1 MSQVKPTYEELQGR
15 LAEAE
20 RILDALRTGK
30 VDALLGESSP
40 VLLRTLELQR
50 ALEESEERFRLIS
63 ALITDYAY
71 SFLVNPDGSLKGEW
85 VSDSFVKVF
94 GFNIE
99 EIDARGGWPSMVY
112 PEDLSTMFEHAQRVV
127 GGKGDTVEARFVTRT
142 GEIRWIRDHAVPIWD
157 KEKRRVVRVYGSAKD
172 ITDQRL
178 AQEALEE
185 RDLQIADFMART
197 EDMIYTH
204 DLDGNILSVNQATS
218 RNLGI
223 PTDELLSMKIQD
235 VLDPSVRDQFSQY
248 LARLLQDGQANGLM
262 LVITRG
268 GEKRL
273 WEYKN
278 YLRFAKDGTAVA
290 GGMARDVTDTWEAK
304 EALQQAKETL
314 EAIIETAGALIVMV
328 DQDGKIAHFNR
339 ACEELTGYRREEVL
353 GKPLLDLLV
362 PEGWREIVQAR
373 YANPH
378 DPSLREPHANPWR
391 TRSGEER
398 MIEWRCTP
406 LAGGLLGGVSMVGVG
421 VDVTERVKLE
431 QELTD
436 TSHLLQHVL
445 STSPIVMYTLRP
457 YDGARRTTWVTSNVE
472 EITGYTVDEAL
483 RPGWW
488 EEHLHPQDREEALHT
503 VSGLWSR
510 RTLTYSYRFRR
521 KDGTYMWVR
530 DDIRVLRDETG
541 RAVEAIGAWVDVT
554 EQRMAE
560 EERKLLETQLNQ
572 AQKMEAIGRLAG
584 GVAHD
589 FNNMLTVISGYGEIA
604 LQKLSSLDPVYE
616 DIKEMLSAAEK
627 SSELTRQ
634 LLAFSR
640 KQIIAPRRLD
650 LNEHIR
656 AMEKFLRRLL
666 GEDLSIELFLGEG
679 LWEVYMDPSQV
690 DQILAN
696 LVVNSRDAMPRGGTL
711 TIETANLMLDED
723 YCRFHPGASPGE
735 HVLLAVTDT
744 GCGMDRETLQRAFE
758 PFFTT
763 KGEGKG
769 TGLGLSTVYGIV
781 KQNNGTVQIYSEPDR
796 GTTVKVYLPRLSAAR
811 TETWHAE
818 ESISQEEPRARETVL
833 LVEDEDT
840 VRKLTK
846 AMLENLGYTV
856 LSARGPG
863 EAIAMCEKYR
873 GGIHLLLTDVVM
885 PLMDGRELSER
896 VKTLKPGVKVLFM
909 SGYTSNAISHHGVL
923 EPGVQFIQKPFT
935 RQDLALKVRRALE
948 GK

>member
-1 MSQVKPTYEELQGR
+1 MSQVKPTYEELQRR
-15 LAEAE
+15 LTEAE

-30 VDALLGESSP
+30 VDALVGESSP

-94 GFNIE
+94 GFKIE

-112 PEDLSTMFEHAQRVV
+112 PEDLPTMFEHAQRVV

-142 GEIRWIRDHAVPIWD
+142 GEIRWIRDYAVPIWD
-157 KEKRRVVRVYGSAKD
+157 EDKKRVVRVYGSAKD
-172 ITDQRL
+172 ITDQRP

-197 EDMIYTH
+197 EDMICTH
-204 DLDGNILSVNQATS
+204 DLDGNILSMNQATS

-223 PTDELLSMKIQD
+223 PTDELLSMKIQH

-248 LARLLQDGQANGLM
+248 LARLLQDGQANGLI

-304 EALQQAKETL
+304 KALQQAKETL

-445 STSPIVMYTLRP
+445 STSPIVMYTLRS

-488 EEHLHPQDREEALHT
+488 EEHLHPEDREEALHT

-560 EERKLLETQLNQ
+560 EERKLLETLLNQ
-572 AQKMEAIGRLAG
+572 AQEMEAIGRLAG

-604 LQKLSSLDPVYE
+604 LQELSSLDPVYE
-616 DIKEMLSAAEK
+616 NIKEMLSAAEK

-640 KQIIAPRRLD
+640 K
-650 LNEHIR
+650 
-656 AMEKFLRRLL
+656 
-666 GEDLSIELFLGEG
+666 
-679 LWEVYMDPSQV
+679 
-690 DQILAN
+690 
-696 LVVNSRDAMPRGGTL
+696 
-711 TIETANLMLDED
+711 
-723 YCRFHPGASPGE
+723 
-735 HVLLAVTDT
+735 
-744 GCGMDRETLQRAFE
+744 
-758 PFFTT
+758 
-763 KGEGKG
+763 
-769 TGLGLSTVYGIV
+769 
-781 KQNNGTVQIYSEPDR
+781 
-796 GTTVKVYLPRLSAAR
+796 
-811 TETWHAE
+811 
-818 ESISQEEPRARETVL
+818 
-833 LVEDEDT
+833 
-840 VRKLTK
+840 
-846 AMLENLGYTV
+846 
-856 LSARGPG
+856 
-863 EAIAMCEKYR
+863 
-873 GGIHLLLTDVVM
+873 
-885 PLMDGRELSER
+885 
-896 VKTLKPGVKVLFM
+896 
-909 SGYTSNAISHHGVL
+909 
-923 EPGVQFIQKPFT
+923 
-935 RQDLALKVRRALE
+935 
-948 GK
+948 